1 MFSKN
6 LGAKPSSTRLFLFR
20 AGTKQGQFA
29 KPKISCNRMVVIPGK
44 IVRGLGAASQTLQ
57 LQMPYFVKVH
67 PELGKCSPRTI
78 NVILE
83 CQLEIIS
90 PSFVIGPIQWHP
102 SALELFGFRSIVFEF
117 SQPRLES
124 EAWLYL
130 PYSSPHRLNP
140 FYAEILAPELRLG
153 DSPACMIHISAGK
166 VFA

>member
-1 MFSKN
+1 
-6 LGAKPSSTRLFLFR
+6 
-20 AGTKQGQFA
+20 
-29 KPKISCNRMVVIPGK
+29 MVVIPGK
-44 IVRGLGAASQTLQ
+44 IVHGLGAASQTLK
-57 LQMPYFVKVH
+57 LQMPHFTKIH
-67 PELGKCSPRTI
+67 PELGKCSLRTI

-83 CQLEIIS
+83 CQVEIVS

-102 SALELFGFRSIVFEF
+102 SALELFGFRSIVFEL

-153 DSPACMIHISAGK
+153 DSAACNIQINADK
-166 VFA
+166 VLA

>member
-29 KPKISCNRMVVIPGK
+29 KPKISCNRMVVIPGE
-44 IVRGLGAASQTLQ
+44 IVRGLGAASQTLK

-67 PELGKCSPRTI
+67 PDLGKCSPRTI

-90 PSFVIGPIQWHP
+90 PSFVIGPIQWLP

-117 SQPRLES
+117 SQPRLKS

-140 FYAEILAPELRLG
+140 FYAEILAPELRL
-153 DSPACMIHISAGK
+153 DSPACRIHISAGK